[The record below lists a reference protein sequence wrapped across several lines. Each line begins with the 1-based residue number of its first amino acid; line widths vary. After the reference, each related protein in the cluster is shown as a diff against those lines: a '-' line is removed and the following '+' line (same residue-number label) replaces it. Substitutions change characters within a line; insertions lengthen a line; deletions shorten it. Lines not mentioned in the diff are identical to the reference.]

1 MKNPLKGKLKNPFK
15 RKKQQAMTPAEP
27 KKPAKIAVLGQGRP
41 GRQYGEKKAFEPDPY
56 YAKLSRISRFW
67 RYIITFCLLIFA
79 VGMTFLFSDEI
90 TAENFGLLLRNVSF
104 SFPGEN
110 VEFTT
115 VRYDADLEMDYA
127 AYKEYFAVATT
138 TGVRLYDHRG
148 NIALDE
154 KLSMTDPTLDAGE
167 RYLLAYDCDGYN
179 YAICNS
185 ISLLYSGKED
195 YPIYCADMSDEGS
208 YLLVSMSSSYRSHI
222 KVYNRNFKQ
231 TRSLTVD
238 RYPLSAKLCDVGQT
252 MLYVSYTVSATG
264 MLQGYVNLYD
274 LSSKT
279 HLLFEKTYESLPLHA
294 VVFEDGA
301 AVVFREGI
309 RFYNRLGEYAFL
321 SFEGKTPVYCGS
333 SDEVLALS
341 FASAS
346 VGGAQE
352 IRFYDCRK
360 GTLIADRSYEGRV
373 GMISVMGRYVCLS
386 DDVKTVIVDTA
397 SGKEQRYEGALP
409 EKFVCSPDGTLF
421 VCYGNKAENIAQL
434 QTKEYEE
441 QTASGED
448 A

>member
-1 MKNPLKGKLKNPFK
+1 
-15 RKKQQAMTPAEP
+15 MTPAEP
-27 KKPAKIAVLGQGRP
+27 KKPAKIAVLGKGRP
-41 GRQYGEKKAFEPDPY
+41 GRQHAEKKAFEPDPY
-56 YAKLSRISRFW
+56 YVKLSRISRFW
-67 RYIITFCLLIFA
+67 RYIITFSLLIFA

-115 VRYDADLEMDYA
+115 VRYDADLAMDYG

-154 KLSMTDPTLDAGE
+154 KLSMTEPTLDTGDK
-167 RYLLAYDCDGYN
+167 YLLAYDCDGYS

-185 ISLLYSGKED
+185 ISLLYSGKEE

-208 YLLVSMSSSYRSHI
+208 YLLVSMSSNYRSHI

-238 RYPLSAKLCDVGQT
+238 RYPLSVKLCDGGQT
-252 MLYVSYTVSATG
+252 MLYVSYTISATG

-279 HLLFEKTYESLPLHA
+279 QLLFEKTYESMPLHA

-301 AVVFREGI
+301 AVVFKEGI
-309 RFYNRLGEYAFL
+309 RFYNRFGEYAFL
-321 SFEGKTPVYCGS
+321 SFEGRTPIYCGS
-333 SDEVLALS
+333 SAEVLALS
-341 FASAS
+341 FASES
-346 VGGAQE
+346 VQGAQE
-352 IRFYDCRK
+352 VLFYDCQK
-360 GTLIADRSYEGRV
+360 GVLTGDYFYEGRV
-373 GMISVMGRYVCLS
+373 GKISVLGRYVCLS
-386 DDVKTVIVDTA
+386 DDEKTVIIHTEN
-397 SGKEQRYEGALP
+397 GKEQLYRGALP
-409 EKFVCSPDGTLF
+409 EKFVCSPEGTLF

-441 QTASGED
+441 QTTPGQED
-448 A
+448 